1 MGVFLNSGRLLEIIC
16 YTICVLVTVSLV
28 LTGCTPGKRPFL
40 MVQMCLSNAKGIE
53 EFVEELKSVAA
64 AEKLEFVDNSGNAQG
79 ELDALS
85 DPNAKRTGGSRMLD
99 LRLTRND
106 GMGIGAGNVGL
117 PGGAMPM
124 AGCR

>member
-85 DPNAKRTGGSRMLD
+85 DPNVKRTGGSRMLD

-117 PGGAMPM
+117 PGDAMPM

>member
-106 GMGIGAGNVGL
+106 GMGLGAGNVGL

>member
-53 EFVEELKSVAA
+53 EFVEELKAVAA

-106 GMGIGAGNVGL
+106 GMGTGAGNVGL

>member
-1 MGVFLNSGRLLEIIC
+1 MRHR